1 MNHHVCV
8 KLHFTL
14 YAVSFTFIFISHKRR
29 EHLGGFAPKPP
40 FRGSAPKTPAG
51 GFAPRP
57 PTGATPQAPIS
68 PNYSIFNYSLKKY
81 VAICRNINAPFS
93 QDQLPVLLFSRPHS
107 SGPLS
112 HGLSSLFFST
122 YKLIVN
128 AIFFMLVGH

>member
-14 YAVSFTFIFISHKRR
+14 YAVSFTFILIYHRGGSPL
-29 EHLGGFAPKPP
+29 EASPPDPHLGAPP
-40 FRGSAPKTPAG
+40 
-51 GFAPRP
+51 PRP
-57 PTGATPQAPIS
+57 RWWLRPQAPIS

-107 SGPLS
+107 GGPLS